1 MKLPIYLDYAA
12 TCPVDERV
20 AKKMMEYLTIDGV
33 FGNPASRSHKFGWQA
48 EEAVDIA
55 RNQIADLI
63 GADSREIVFT
73 SGATEADNLAIKGAA
88 HFYQTKGKHIITC
101 KTEHKAVLDTCRQLE
116 REGFEVTYL
125 DPEEDGL
132 IDLEKFKAALR
143 PDTILVSIMHVNN
156 EIGVIQ
162 DIKAIGE
169 LCRANKTIFHVDAT
183 QSVGKVEINLAEL
196 PVDLMSMSSHKL
208 YGP

>member
-1 MKLPIYLDYAA
+1 M
-12 TCPVDERV
+12 
-20 AKKMMEYLTIDGV
+20 
-33 FGNPASRSHKFGWQA
+33 Q
-48 EEAVDIA
+48 
-55 RNQIADLI
+55 
-63 GADSREIVFT
+63 
-73 SGATEADNLAIKGAA
+73 
-88 HFYQTKGKHIITC
+88 
-101 KTEHKAVLDTCRQLE
+101 TEHKAVLDTCRQLE

-143 PDTILVSIMHVNN
+143 PDTIVVSIMHVNN

-196 PVDLMSMSSHKL
+196 QVDLMSMSSHKL
-208 YGP
+208 YGPKRDWCIICLP